1 MRNLVL
7 DTWAL
12 FEQTLFESP
21 FFERLSIPRGE
32 NPTCLQ
38 HSRRKT
44 EKSGLRLRSLHERAS
59 FDKAWTLLREEE
71 GKKSFIGT
79 DASRARF
86 QSMIDEADPDE
97 FYRDHWS
104 PATQLFRE
112 DREQARTV
120 EKALNWLFSR
130 DHATRP
136 LLIVDLSREQASG
149 MFWNDKI
156 QALVI
161 KRLLYGISQ
170 AAELLTRMRS
180 ALTRWSLL
188 MRHTA
193 SLHARCLKTA
203 RTREA
208 FVISS
213 SMPCAPRANMV
224 LAGCSSARRFQAYT
238 RKSCSNFASHFL
250 VRPRPRHRVHGI
262 A

>member
-1 MRNLVL
+1 VRNLVL

-32 NPTCLQ
+32 NRQLACGILAEKLQ
-38 HSRRKT
+38 
-44 EKSGLRLRSLHERAS
+44 KSGLRLRSLHERAS
-59 FDKAWTLLREEE
+59 FDKAWALLREE
-71 GKKSFIGT
+71 KVQKVFYRT

-86 QSMIDEADPDE
+86 QSMIDEANADE

-136 LLIVDLSREQASG
+136 LLIVDLSREQATG

-170 AAELLTRMRS
+170 AAEVAYKDEVGLNTLVIID
-180 ALTRWSLL
+180 
-188 MRHTA
+188 
-193 SLHARCLKTA
+193 
-203 RTREA
+203 EA
-208 FVISS
+208 HRL
-213 SMPCAPRANMV
+213 APRQMPFAPLANMV
-224 LAGCSSARRFQAYT
+224 LAGCLSARRFQAYT

-250 VRPRPRHRVHGI
+250 GS
-262 A
+262 ASA